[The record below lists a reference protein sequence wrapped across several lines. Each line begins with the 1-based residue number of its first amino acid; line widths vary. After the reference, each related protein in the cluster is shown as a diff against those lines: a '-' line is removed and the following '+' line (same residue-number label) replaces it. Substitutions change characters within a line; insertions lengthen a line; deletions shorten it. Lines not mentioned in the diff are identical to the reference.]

1 IAEDTATG
9 RQMNRMVQGDVG
21 SGKTVVGVAAMLMA
35 VDAGYQAA
43 FMAPTE
49 ILTEQ
54 HHANLRRYLEPL
66 GVEVRLLIGG
76 QRKALRDEVLADV
89 AEGRAHVVVGTHAL
103 IEDKVEFRNLGLAV
117 VDEQHRFGVVQRA
130 KMLRKG
136 QRPHVLLMT
145 ATPIPRSLALTVYGD
160 LDVTVI
166 DELPA

>member
-1 IAEDTATG
+1 
-9 RQMNRMVQGDVG
+9 MNRMVQGDVG

-54 HHANLRRYLEPL
+54 HHASLRRYLEPL

-76 QRKALRDEVLADV
+76 QRKALRDEILADV

-103 IEDKVEFRNLGLAV
+103 IEDKVAFRNLGFAV
-117 VDEQHRFGVVQRA
+117 VDE
-130 KMLRKG
+130 
-136 QRPHVLLMT
+136 
-145 ATPIPRSLALTVYGD
+145 
-160 LDVTVI
+160 
-166 DELPA
+166 

>member
-1 IAEDTATG
+1 KFEELFFLQLLLALTKGRQERVAGPTRDGFGPLTPRFVEEVLPFEMTGAQRRALMAIAEDTQTG

-54 HHANLRRYLEPL
+54 HHANLRRYLEPQ

-76 QRKALRDEVLADV
+76 
-89 AEGRAHVVVGTHAL
+89 
-103 IEDKVEFRNLGLAV
+103 
-117 VDEQHRFGVVQRA
+117 
-130 KMLRKG
+130 
-136 QRPHVLLMT
+136 
-145 ATPIPRSLALTVYGD
+145 
-160 LDVTVI
+160 
-166 DELPA
+166 